1 MTIIDAVFFG
11 FVGGLVTLKVFLLA
25 AAAVL
30 LVHVLTHRVRQ
41 RRVAAALTRTR
52 HQRLDRY
59 A

>member
-1 MTIIDAVFFG
+1 
-11 FVGGLVTLKVFLLA
+11 
-25 AAAVL
+25 VL
-30 LVHVLTHRVRQ
+30 LVHVLTHHVRQ